1 MTTQLRSDV
10 DGMGLDPNDPNVG
23 GSDVVSE
30 SLTGLNDGFDV
41 GLLVGTLN
49 VLDGAAVGLVVGAAV
64 GIIVGAA
71 VGIIVGE
78 EVGKHVGE

>member
-1 MTTQLRSDV
+1 MTTQLRSNV
-10 DGMGLDPNDPNVG
+10 DGMGLNGG

-30 SLTGLNDGFDV
+30 SLTGFFDGVDV

-49 VLDGAAVGLVVGAAV
+49 VLDGAEVGLL
-64 GIIVGAA
+64 VGAA

-78 EVGKHVGE
+78 EVGILDDDLDGL